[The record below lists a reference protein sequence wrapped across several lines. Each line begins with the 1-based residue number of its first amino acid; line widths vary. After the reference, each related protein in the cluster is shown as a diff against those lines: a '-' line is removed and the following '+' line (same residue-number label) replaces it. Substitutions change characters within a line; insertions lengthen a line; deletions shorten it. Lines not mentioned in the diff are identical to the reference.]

1 MLDNILIKMNPILI
15 KGNFHQDNRG
25 TLKYNND
32 FDVSQIKRV
41 YTIENV
47 NVQIKRGWQGHKI
60 EQRWFSAIVGAFQ
73 VLLIEVDHW
82 EKPNKNIEPKVYELS
97 AETLDFLHIPAGY
110 ITCIQAKTNDAK
122 LLVMAN
128 YALGEITDEYRFDLE
143 QFECT
148 KK

>member
-25 TLKYNND
+25 TLQYNNN
-32 FDVSQIKRV
+32 FDASQIKRV
-41 YTIENV
+41 YIIENADLE
-47 NVQIKRGWQGHKI
+47 VQRGWQGHQI
-60 EQRWFSAIVGAFQ
+60 EQRWFSA
-73 VLLIEVDHW
+73 VLGKFKISLIKIDNW
-82 EKPNKNIEPKVYELS
+82 ENPSFELKPSTFELS
-97 AETLDFLHIPAGY
+97 SNVLDVLYVPAGY
-110 ITCIQAKTNDAK
+110 ISCIQAIEDNAK

-128 YALGEITDEYRFDLE
+128 YKLGEIKDEYRFDLQ